1 MSEADVMRRL
11 VAGELYVEAW
21 GVRDAPA
28 LLYLHGGP
36 GQGCYEFV
44 EHQAARLSDKIRVVA
59 LDQRGVLRS
68 AALPPQGTLTIA
80 DLIADCETVRTHLEI
95 ENWTVLGQSF
105 GGMVALRYAI
115 EHPVSVT
122 GVIFENPCW
131 DVARTCRSVLS
142 AFVAHRTA
150 VSHPAGAARAA
161 QILRTEA
168 DARALWAMLLDV
180 LREFGQDRHELYIP
194 DQDTRQRIADM
205 LVAAPFTADQW
216 GKGGDHLA
224 RLTQDDDF
232 YQDHTPLL
240 QQMQQPAVLIK
251 GERDPIPSAEEV
263 CDFRHALPHAEV
275 RTYHCGHFVQAEKQL
290 EYTRL
295 VSDFVLGHGK
305 RPKSQTLPSR
315 TS

>member
-68 AALPPQGTLTIA
+68 AALPPQGMLTIA

-95 ENWTVLGQSF
+95 ENWTVL
-105 GGMVALRYAI
+105 
-115 EHPVSVT
+115 
-122 GVIFENPCW
+122 
-131 DVARTCRSVLS
+131 
-142 AFVAHRTA
+142 
-150 VSHPAGAARAA
+150 
-161 QILRTEA
+161 
-168 DARALWAMLLDV
+168 
-180 LREFGQDRHELYIP
+180 
-194 DQDTRQRIADM
+194 QDTRQRIADM

-240 QQMQQPAVLIK
+240 QQVQQPAVLIK